1 MKYSKYYFEYYA
13 LLSLIKCFGY
23 KFEDILEENFESP
36 DWQSESLDIGIE
48 VVRAIDNE
56 DGELNSIINKFFN
69 MGLSG
74 RKIQNSVKKQHP
86 KYGHLFKYKRNI
98 AYCSVPYLYCA
109 EINKIVN
116 AITVKTKKLNK
127 EHFKIF
133 KYNWLYIFADIG
145 LYSEDLAEIPSLI
158 KIDEKDKQYDKI
170 FINITDKILV
180 INRDGFI
187 EEVEVNNKTLKE
199 LKAEALKN
207 KKP

>member
-74 RKIQNSVKKQHP
+74 RKIQNSVKKQHQ
-86 KYGHLFKYKRNI
+86 KYGHLFKYKQNI
-98 AYCSVPYLYCA
+98 AYCSVTYSYCA
-109 EINKIVN
+109 EISKIVN

-145 LYSEDLAEIPSLI
+145 LYCDDLAEIQSLI
-158 KIDEKDKQYDKI
+158 EIDKNDKQYDKI
-170 FINITDKILV
+170 FINTTDKILV
-180 INRDGFI
+180 INRNAIFEEI
-187 EEVEVNNKTLKE
+187 EVDSKTRKE
-199 LKAEALKN
+199 LKAESKKN
-207 KKP
+207 KP

>member
-69 MGLSG
+69 RGLSG

-86 KYGHLFKYKRNI
+86 KYGHLFKYKQNI

-145 LYSEDLAEIPSLI
+145 LYSDDLAEIQSLI
-158 KIDEKDKQYDKI
+158 EIDENDKQYDKI
-170 FINITDKILV
+170 FINTTDKILV
-180 INRDGFI
+180 INRNAIFEEI
-187 EEVEVNNKTLKE
+187 EVDSKTRKE
-199 LKAEALKN
+199 LKAESKKN
-207 KKP
+207 KP